1 MKPDHL
7 LVACPK
13 CHAWPMA
20 VHAGKMRWASES
32 PKVRFT
38 CAKCGYQEEER
49 LTGALRETRELAAA
63 RS

>member
-1 MKPDHL
+1 MKPDQL

-38 CAKCGYQEEER
+38 CAKCGYQEEDR
-49 LTGALRETRELAAA
+49 LSGALRENRELAAA
-63 RS
+63 RD